1 MLVLSRKIN
10 ERIII
15 GENVEL
21 EVLAIRGGVAR
32 LGIKAPRDVS
42 VVRTE
47 LSEEVISDSVKRGN
61 SLCAVASPGT
71 GPIKEILRG

>member
-61 SLCAVASPGT
+61 SLCSLPCPAT
-71 GPIKEILRG
+71 